1 MKTNKNQSIGTVIFY
16 IGLII
21 ISCLLLTSCYTNKK
35 AAEQVNKAIDKK
47 PLVALPIFRGK
58 FPCVVTGVTT
68 TYDSSA
74 YLASVDSV
82 KQLADFYKELMDG
95 IEPTYITKL
104 DTVYLK
110 ECANYIKDIDR
121 LKRLLIIQEKF
132 NKELFEKTAT
142 TPPVIEKNREQ
153 VEDLSQVVEIDLK
166 LTQAL
171 KERDELQAKNDRKGK
186 TIKWLIFFVIGLSIP
201 YILKAIKFFKP

>member
-1 MKTNKNQSIGTVIFY
+1 MKSIKTIIFY
-16 IGLII
+16 VVLVIT
-21 ISCLLLTSCYTNKK
+21 SCLLLASCYTNKK

-82 KQLADFYKELMDG
+82 KQLADFYKALMDG
-95 IEPTYITKL
+95 IEPTYITKY

-121 LKRLLIIQEKF
+121 LKRLMIIQEKF
-132 NKELFEKTAT
+132 NKELFEKTVTA
-142 TPPVIEKNREQ
+142 PPVIEKKREQ
-153 VEDLSQVVEIDLK
+153 VEDSSIVTELDLK
-166 LTQAL
+166 LTEAL
-171 KERDELQAKNDRKGK
+171 KKVDELRAKNDRKGK
-186 TIKWLIFFVIGLSIP
+186 TINWLIFFLIGLSIP